1 MYKLDSFYKAAED
14 LRYLLSRGY
23 PLNSAIEL
31 VGNHYQL
38 SKDKRM
44 ILQRGVCSES
54 KARERKNKKRG
65 LSQLRGR
72 PLGIDGH
79 NILITVESALMNKIL
94 ILSDDGFI
102 KDISAVSK
110 SYRPSHFTTDVL
122 NLIFELLKH
131 HPPVKMDWY
140 LDAPLSKS
148 GELAELIRDFLKR
161 YKFEGTAQAVPVP
174 ERYLTKYS
182 GLVATSDSVLIDV
195 CEEVIDLAGEVIKS
209 LPNLT
214 LFILQNGIT
223 QYLVDFE

>member
-1 MYKLDSFYKAAED
+1 MKSIYKAAED

-44 ILQRGVCSES
+44 ILKRGVCSES

-79 NILITVESALMNKIL
+79 NVLITVESALMNKIL
-94 ILSDDGFI
+94 VFSDDGFI
-102 KDISAVSK
+102 RDISAISRG
-110 SYRPSHFTTDVL
+110 YRPSHFTTNAL
-122 NLIFELLKH
+122 NIIFESLEH
-131 HPPVKMDWY
+131 YPPSRMDWY

-148 GELAELIRDFLKR
+148 GELAELIRYFLKR
-161 YKFEGTAQAVPVP
+161 YKFEGAAQAVPVP

-209 LPNLT
+209 LPIKPMI
-214 LFILQNGIT
+214 F
-223 QYLVDFE
+223 

>member
-1 MYKLDSFYKAAED
+1 LKSIYKAAED

-44 ILQRGVCSES
+44 ILRRGVCSES

-79 NILITVESALMNKIL
+79 NVLITVESALMNKIL
-94 ILSDDGFI
+94 VFSDDGFI
-102 KDISAVSK
+102 RDISAISRG
-110 SYRPSHFTTDVL
+110 YCPSHFTTNAL
-122 NLIFELLKH
+122 NIIFESLEH
-131 HPPVKMDWY
+131 SPPSRMDWY

-148 GELAELIRDFLKR
+148 GELAELIRYFLKR
-161 YKFEGTAQAVPVP
+161 YKFEGAAQAVPVP

-209 LPNLT
+209 LPIKPMI
-214 LFILQNGIT
+214 F
-223 QYLVDFE
+223 